1 MTSTESTTQ
10 ITVSFYKKFVYLK
23 LLKKYFDLLH
33 TLILHDTFILILF
46 NLKAF
51 FFEQILI

>member
-33 TLILHDTFILILF
+33 TLILHTFILILF

>member
-46 NLKAF
+46 NLKVF
-51 FFEQILI
+51 FF